1 MPSVPTLLNILGA
14 ILLAHAAY
22 STLHFRSIV
31 QDLGG
36 DGLLL
41 QQSIPPMDVYIEL
54 GMSLFLLLCGQL
66 IEMGPLQSAEVFS
79 QHGRTPLV
87 APAYRTRNFSTH
99 MWLLFQ
105 TRNHNLAKG
114 GAMVRIAL
122 RGWI

>member
-87 APAYRTRNFSTH
+87 APAYRTRNFDLYTH
-99 MWLLFQ
+99 VAAVS
-105 TRNHNLAKG
+105 NKES
-114 GAMVRIAL
+114 
-122 RGWI
+122 